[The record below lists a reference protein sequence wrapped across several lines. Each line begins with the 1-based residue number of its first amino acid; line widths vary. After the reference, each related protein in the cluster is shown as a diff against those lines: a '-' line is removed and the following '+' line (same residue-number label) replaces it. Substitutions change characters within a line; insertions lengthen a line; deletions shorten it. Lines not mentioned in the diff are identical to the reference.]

1 MSHHNTEL
9 KKTASDKVAEFIS
22 NNRTVLW
29 ISLAV
34 LIVAIVVFAVIDNN
48 IQKKSDLYSDMIAEL
63 QDDYQNV
70 YSASEEEKETLENA
84 FLEKTGEII
93 SQDKASILVEKALF
107 YRGQLY
113 LQQEEWVSAA
123 DDFKKIA
130 EISPDSYLA
139 SVSLYNGAS
148 ALENNGDV
156 EEALSL
162 LNVISE
168 KYRSESPIL
177 PETLFNI
184 ARLNEK
190 LGKAED
196 AITVYEDLEK
206 SYPSSSW
213 TNLAK
218 TRIISLKASGV
229 SQ

>member
-1 MSHHNTEL
+1 
-9 KKTASDKVAEFIS
+9 
-22 NNRTVLW
+22 
-29 ISLAV
+29 
-34 LIVAIVVFAVIDNN
+34 
-48 IQKKSDLYSDMIAEL
+48 MIAEL